1 MDITVDVAAVEEYIV
16 SDVGKG
22 KARRRIVLGL
32 LNTEAI
38 INDLNYSIYIYID
51 QKIVPRVRMCTIRA
65 RSCTNLEPIKWK
77 RFAKVME
84 CF

>member
-38 INDLNYSIYIYID
+38 INDLNYSIYIYRPED
-51 QKIVPRVRMCTIRA
+51 RA
-65 RSCTNLEPIKWK
+65 ESAYVHYKGSQLH
-77 RFAKVME
+77 
-84 CF
+84 